1 LGWKIAMHR
10 DNLVF
15 RAVYGGD
22 LTLADSGSEARDIYE
37 SVHDGTDNREIF
49 LSRVNENH

>member
-1 LGWKIAMHR
+1 MHR
-10 DNLVF
+10 DNQLVF

-22 LTLADSGSEARDIYE
+22 LTLTDIGSEARDIYE

-49 LSRVNENH
+49 LNQVNENH